1 MAETNSIA
9 KWGSWWGRW
18 DLHVHTNASDG
29 KGTCEDILVEAQKK
43 KLRCIA
49 VTDHHTFANV
59 DEMKKLAPTYNVS
72 VITGVEFRTEYGDA
86 SVHMIGLFP
95 DEHDGIKLTSQYL
108 HDNVLSPLGLSRTA
122 IIEKGRRQQ
131 PQGSEQDCFKAG
143 MFQVQVNF
151 KDAANLVHKFGGLV
165 TVHAGNKGNSIETMK
180 HEGSGARN
188 TTIENT
194 LGPVKEELFQEGYID
209 ICDITQAKDAAFYM
223 NQFGKPSITTSDAHK
238 VEEVGLNPCWI
249 KAETTFEGL
258 KQVLIESSR
267 ISYGEPEV
275 LQRIKRNPD
284 KFMINLVIRRTAN
297 ATMPEV
303 WFDNINL
310 PLNPGMVAIIGN
322 KGSGKSAIA
331 DIIALCADST
341 NGYLSFLTPSK
352 FRMNK
357 PYNRSRQIEA
367 NIRWMDKSYSPT
379 KTLDMDA
386 DKTQP
391 ERVKYIPQNF
401 LETICTTE
409 DDEKFEAE
417 LKDIIFQYLKPE
429 DRYGQ
434 DNLDDIIEY
443 LTNENNKSCE
453 LIKESIEE
461 LNERIIS
468 LERMMD
474 PSYKIT
480 LQNQLKY
487 KQDQLSNAQSTKPVE
502 VPKPDITGNT
512 EALQTKAEIEG
523 LIAEISKLKV
533 DIQTKQETLVKKK
546 KGLQDLV
553 TVKESLI
560 RLNTQVSDS
569 LSPLQAVLSDFGIE
583 ISSVF
588 NVKYNPEVLEGL
600 ISSETRLVSTLHKE
614 LNDETSGLNAQLT
627 NKYSV
632 LQEAQNKLS
641 EPELKYQEYLKQKQ
655 AWEKQIEEIIG
666 SADKEGSIKYY
677 QTKIEYVEHQLR
689 EDLALLRN
697 ERRSSVTRLMNK
709 KAEVLS
715 TYNVLFAPV
724 VEFIQKYSSELNDY
738 PIEFD
743 AAFSIRKFSDHFFDF
758 VSQQISGSFYGKE
771 AGMTRLNELIEGIDL
786 SSVDSIV
793 AFPERVNDY
802 LLLDRRDPMHPV
814 TKLVSGQL
822 RKGHTQQEI
831 YAYLFG
837 MDYVMPFFQLKMNG
851 KPLASLSPGERGA
864 LLLLLYLFIDMD
876 DKPLIIDQPEENLD
890 NESVYKYLVSFI
902 RQAKK
907 KRQIIIVTHN
917 PNLAVVC
924 DADQVIRMNID
935 KQNKNTVTFVSGA
948 IENPVINE
956 QIVDVLEGTY
966 PAFHNRDCKYI
977 KRM

>member
-1 MAETNSIA
+1 M
-9 KWGSWWGRW
+9 
-18 DLHVHTNASDG
+18 
-29 KGTCEDILVEAQKK
+29 
-43 KLRCIA
+43 
-49 VTDHHTFANV
+49 
-59 DEMKKLAPTYNVS
+59 
-72 VITGVEFRTEYGDA
+72 
-86 SVHMIGLFP
+86 
-95 DEHDGIKLTSQYL
+95 
-108 HDNVLSPLGLSRTA
+108 
-122 IIEKGRRQQ
+122 
-131 PQGSEQDCFKAG
+131 
-143 MFQVQVNF
+143 
-151 KDAANLVHKFGGLV
+151 
-165 TVHAGNKGNSIETMK
+165 
-180 HEGSGARN
+180 
-188 TTIENT
+188 
-194 LGPVKEELFQEGYID
+194 
-209 ICDITQAKDAAFYM
+209 
-223 NQFGKPSITTSDAHK
+223 
-238 VEEVGLNPCWI
+238 
-249 KAETTFEGL
+249 
-258 KQVLIESSR
+258 
-267 ISYGEPEV
+267 
-275 LQRIKRNPD
+275 
-284 KFMINLVIRRTAN
+284 
-297 ATMPEV
+297 
-303 WFDNINL
+303 
-310 PLNPGMVAIIGN
+310 
-322 KGSGKSAIA
+322 
-331 DIIALCADST
+331 
-341 NGYLSFLTPSK
+341 
-352 FRMNK
+352 
-357 PYNRSRQIEA
+357 
-367 NIRWMDKSYSPT
+367 
-379 KTLDMDA
+379 
-386 DKTQP
+386 
-391 ERVKYIPQNF
+391 
-401 LETICTTE
+401 
-409 DDEKFEAE
+409 
-417 LKDIIFQYLKPE
+417 
-429 DRYGQ
+429 
-434 DNLDDIIEY
+434 
-443 LTNENNKSCE
+443 
-453 LIKESIEE
+453 
-461 LNERIIS
+461 
-468 LERMMD
+468 
-474 PSYKIT
+474 
-480 LQNQLKY
+480 
-487 KQDQLSNAQSTKPVE
+487 
-502 VPKPDITGNT
+502 
-512 EALQTKAEIEG
+512 
-523 LIAEISKLKV
+523 
-533 DIQTKQETLVKKK
+533 
-546 KGLQDLV
+546 
-553 TVKESLI
+553 
-560 RLNTQVSDS
+560 
-569 LSPLQAVLSDFGIE
+569 
-583 ISSVF
+583 
-588 NVKYNPEVLEGL
+588 
-600 ISSETRLVSTLHKE
+600 
-614 LNDETSGLNAQLT
+614 
-627 NKYSV
+627 
-632 LQEAQNKLS
+632 
-641 EPELKYQEYLKQKQ
+641 KQKQ

-814 TKLVSGQL
+814 TKLVSDQL